1 MGSVPPQSNGP
12 VATEAGQA
20 GPKSAQTQAN
30 GVAYP
35 KWIGQKFDANGQAL
49 PFSGNTILSFIDK
62 ASPFFS
68 ALSEAHQELSRW
80 PYASSF
86 ALLPLS
92 SYHVTIMQGVCE
104 PIRTI
109 SNWPRDLPLTAELA
123 ECTSHFRAKLS
134 SSGLA
139 LEKPVRMRILGWR
152 PLGNNIGLRLVP
164 ATETDA
170 ARLSRFRDALADE
183 LKLRLPGHEQYEL
196 HCTLA
201 YSLRLFNDAQNEV
214 MLKLLGPILAKFPE
228 FVEIGAPELCVFE
241 DMFKYDPLY
250 TLGS

>member
-1 MGSVPPQSNGP
+1 MVSVSPQFDGLL
-12 VATEAGQA
+12 ATEAGQA
-20 GPKSAQTQAN
+20 GPKPTHTHGN

-35 KWIGQKFDANGQAL
+35 KWIGQKFDANGHVL
-49 PFSGNTILSFIDK
+49 PFSGNTILSYIDK

-86 ALLPLS
+86 AMLPPS

-104 PIRTI
+104 PIRTV

-123 ECTSHFRAKLS
+123 ECTSHFLAKLS
-134 SSGLA
+134 SSGLT
-139 LEKPVRMRILGWR
+139 LGKPVRMRIHGWR
-152 PLGNNIGLRLVP
+152 PLENNIGLRLVP

-170 ARLSRFRDALADE
+170 ERLSRFRDALADE
-183 LKLRLPGHEQYEL
+183 LKLRLPGHEEYEL

-201 YSLRLFNDAQNEV
+201 YSLRLFDDAQNEA
-214 MLKLLGPILAKFPE
+214 MLKFLGPLLARFPE
-228 FVEIGAPELCVFE
+228 FVEIGAPDLCVFE
-241 DMFKYDPLY
+241 NMFKYDPLY